1 MLNEIIAF
9 ILGFIMASILFA
21 IIGYRQKKK
30 LEQLS
35 KAFDISIIQQLIE
48 KSKEAEQINWEEENR
63 KREIEMG
70 EVGKKA
76 IKKRLKEIVKKVEEN
91 EKRN

>member
-9 ILGFIMASILFA
+9 VLGFITAFILFA
-21 IIGYRQKKK
+21 IIGYKQKKK

-35 KAFDISIIQQLIE
+35 KAFDISTIREMIE
-48 KSKEAEQINWEEENR
+48 KSKIAEQINLEEEER

-70 EVGKKA
+70 EVGKEA
-76 IKKRLKEIVKKVEEN
+76 IKKRLKEIEKRVEEN
-91 EKRN
+91 ES

>member
-9 ILGFIMASILFA
+9 ILGFITAFILFA

-35 KAFDISIIQQLIE
+35 RSFDIENIKKLIE
-48 KSKEAEQINWEEENR
+48 K
-63 KREIEMG
+63 
-70 EVGKKA
+70 
-76 IKKRLKEIVKKVEEN
+76 
-91 EKRN
+91 EKRVDKDES

>member
-9 ILGFIMASILFA
+9 ILGFITAFILFA

-35 KAFDISIIQQLIE
+35 RSFDIENIKKLIE
-48 KSKEAEQINWEEENR
+48 KE
-63 KREIEMG
+63 
-70 EVGKKA
+70 
-76 IKKRLKEIVKKVEEN
+76 KKVDKN
-91 EKRN
+91 ES

>member
-9 ILGFIMASILFA
+9 ILGFLTAFILFA

-35 KAFDISIIQQLIE
+35 KNVDISIIKQLME
-48 KSKEAEQINWEEENR
+48 KSKGE
-63 KREIEMG
+63 KGRE
-70 EVGKKA
+70 K
-76 IKKRLKEIVKKVEEN
+76 
-91 EKRN
+91 

>member
-9 ILGFIMASILFA
+9 ILGFITAFILFA

-30 LEQLS
+30 LEQQI
-35 KAFDISIIQQLIE
+35 KNFDISAIQQLIE
-48 KSKEAEQINWEEENR
+48 KSKKAEQINWEEEEK

-70 EVGKKA
+70 KDLKK
-76 IKKRLKEIVKKVEEN
+76 KLKVEEN
-91 EKRN
+91 EE